1 MLLLT
6 PGEPAGIGPELVIR
20 LAALEQQPAFC
31 AIADPALLQRWVER
45 LGVAV
50 QIVPVSMAQLQRM
63 PRRAAGQLP
72 VLPQAMPGQETP
84 EETSEEK
91 PGQPHSDHAAYV
103 LHCLDLAVDLCLQ
116 SPSAY
121 ALVTGPVH
129 KAIINQAGFR
139 FSGHTGYIGD
149 RCRVPQTVMMLATEK
164 LRVAL
169 LTTHIPLAQVPAA
182 ITARG
187 LQNSLHIIIQH
198 CRQRLGISQPRIR
211 VLGLNPHAGEDGYL
225 GREEIDVI
233 KPALRD
239 FADDAVTLQGP
250 MPADTAFARDER
262 DSFDVILAMYHDQ
275 GLTPLKAESFGRIV
289 NITLGLPIVRTSV
302 DHGTALDIAALPAN
316 TPLTQRA
323 RLDSLQAAVAEAQ
336 RQLQTM
342 QQTATTAA

>member
-31 AIADPALLQRWVER
+31 VIADPALLQRWVER
-45 LGVAV
+45 LGIAV

-63 PRRAAGQLP
+63 PRRSAGQLP
-72 VLPQAMPGQETP
+72 VLPQAMPGQE
-84 EETSEEK
+84 K

-103 LHCLDLAVDLCLQ
+103 LQCLGLAVDLCLQ
-116 SPSAY
+116 APSGF

-129 KAIINQAGFR
+129 KAVINQAGFR

-149 RCRVPQTVMMLATEK
+149 LCRVPHTVMMLATEK

-182 ITARG
+182 ITFRS

-250 MPADTAFARDER
+250 VPADTAFARNER
-262 DSFDVILAMYHDQ
+262 DSFDVVLAMYHDQ

-316 TPLTQRA
+316 TPLTRRA

-342 QQTATTAA
+342 QQTASTAA

>member
-20 LAALEQQPAFC
+20 LAALEEQPAFC
-31 AIADPALLQRWVER
+31 AIADPALLQRCVER
-45 LGVAV
+45 LGIAV

-63 PRRAAGQLP
+63 PRRSAGQLP
-72 VLPQAMPGQETP
+72 VLPQAMPGQEM
-84 EETSEEK
+84 
-91 PGQPHSDHAAYV
+91 PGQPHRDHAAYV
-103 LHCLDLAVDLCLQ
+103 LQCLNLAVDLCLQ
-116 SPSAY
+116 TPSEL

-149 RCRVPQTVMMLATEK
+149 RCRVPHTVMMLATEK

-169 LTTHIPLAQVPAA
+169 LSTHIALAQVPAA
-182 ITARG
+182 ITARS

-233 KPALRD
+233 KPALHD
-239 FADDAVTLQGP
+239 FADSAVTLQGP

-323 RLDSLQAAVAEAQ
+323 RLDSMQAAVVEAQ

>member
-63 PRRAAGQLP
+63 PRRRPASFRCCRKPCRARKHP
-72 VLPQAMPGQETP
+72 
-84 EETSEEK
+84 
-91 PGQPHSDHAAYV
+91 PGQPHTDHAAYV
-103 LHCLDLAVDLCLQ
+103 LQCLDLAVDLCLQ
-116 SPSAY
+116 APSEY

-233 KPALRD
+233 KPALRE